1 MNVNVITTSNSLF
14 LRHIFIKLCSCILFY
29 SFVAPPVAHGVEIN
43 YSKLAPISAVGI
55 NSRFLAFSAT
65 EGSSRLEH
73 LFNLGNMSLNDD
85 RLKNLSFRKIEPAR
99 GEYSLTLALEDYK
112 HSRLELRQLGKILHE
127 LDWSN
132 MPGAW
137 HNVFGFLK
145 DGLWLTGGSNG
156 ALEVYNTHAEKLAA
170 LEGHTGIITALAY
183 NERWLVSGDD
193 KGLMIIWDLD
203 DIVKGKK
210 RILPYL
216 CLIYSKDKEWA
227 IWSEEGLFS
236 SSANGHV
243 LLNISA
249 ALLPLYRKPELLA
262 KKITTPQHF
271 HRLAE
276 AELKNDKSIF
286 NSPTV
291 SLIDPPQVSQ
301 QRDVEINA
309 RICDGGGGI
318 QSATLYLRG
327 VAIAIEEATRGV
339 TIKDKGSSSSGQGS
353 CFNYSRVVSLTDGD
367 NQLLLV
373 ANNLFGKESAP
384 DKAVVKFQSEKKKKP
399 SLHIATIA
407 VTKYADSRFDL
418 KYPVED
424 AKAISKAFEKGGN
437 GIFESISTYNLYDGQ
452 ATKEQIASLFA
463 QLNNKV
469 HPEDVFILFIA
480 GHGLFSS
487 SNAEYYF
494 MPNDI
499 KSSNI
504 LGTAIGTEELMKLL
518 TNVNAAQTL
527 LLFDTCQS
535 GGFDGFIKELQQV
548 NSAQL
553 QFVHRLGRASLM
565 ASSKEQVAFEGIRGH
580 GAFTSI
586 ILDALNGGAD
596 YTGDM
601 LITVD
606 ELTVYVS
613 KHLPELTERK
623 WGYRQEANRN
633 STGHD
638 FVLGG
643 LNR

>member
-1 MNVNVITTSNSLF
+1 MKVGVITTRNFTRLKHSF
-14 LRHIFIKLCSCILFY
+14 FEICCCILFY
-29 SFVAPPVAHGVEIN
+29 CFVFPPVAHGLEIN
-43 YSKLAPISAVGI
+43 YSKLAPISTVGI
-55 NSRFLAFSAT
+55 NSRFVVFSVT
-65 EGSSRLEH
+65 SSKLEH
-73 LFNLGNMSLNDD
+73 LFNLGIMSLNDD
-85 RLKNLSFRKIEPAR
+85 RLKNLGFRKIELAR
-99 GEYSLTLALEDYK
+99 GEHSLTFALEDHK

-132 MPGAW
+132 MPGAR

-156 ALEVYNTHAEKLAA
+156 ALEVYNTQAEKLAA
-170 LEGHTGIITALAY
+170 LEGHTGMITALAY
-183 NERWLVSGDD
+183 NERWLISGDD

-210 RILPYL
+210 KVLPYL
-216 CLIYSKDKEWA
+216 YLIYSKDKEWA
-227 IWSEEGLFS
+227 IWSDEGLFS
-236 SSANGHV
+236 SSASGHT

-249 ALLPLYRKPELLA
+249 DLLPLYRKPELLA
-262 KKITTPQHF
+262 KKITAPQHF

-286 NSPTV
+286 NPPTV
-291 SLIDPPQVSQ
+291 FLTKPPQISQ
-301 QRDVEINA
+301 QRDMEINA

-339 TIKDKGSSSSGQGS
+339 TINDKGSSPGQGK

-384 DKAVVKFQSEKKKKP
+384 DMAVVTFQSEKKKKP
-399 SLHIATIA
+399 NLHIATIA
-407 VTKYADSRFDL
+407 VTKYADSRFNL

-424 AKAISKAFEKGGN
+424 AKAISKAFEKGGD
-437 GIFESISTYNLYDGQ
+437 GIFESISTYNLYDEE
-452 ATKEQIASLFA
+452 ATKEKIASFFA
-463 QLNNKV
+463 RLNNKV
-469 HPEDVFILFIA
+469 YPEDVFILFIA
-480 GHGLFSS
+480 GHGLFST

-494 MPNDI
+494 MPQDI
-499 KSSNI
+499 NSGNI

-518 TNVNAAQTL
+518 TNVKAAQTL

-548 NSAQL
+548 NTAQL

-606 ELTVYVS
+606 ELSVYVS

-633 STGHD
+633 TTGHD